1 MPKDSDLKLLPAVQK
16 IFGPVFEECGFE
28 LRPGES
34 KIEYQTSVVAKKG
47 DIELAFYLEVTYK
60 FYLCSIGIRLTG
72 ELGEKVSSDPCYRE
86 IGASVIA
93 EQLNPGYESPTKHIQ
108 TRDDLYRALEVDK
121 AELLKYCKDILMGDI
136 TPWQYALKSIL
147 DESKRSG
154 YLSLQTSRL
163 FRGLKSFSTFIDKL
177 FSLDTTA

>member
-1 MPKDSDLKLLPAVQK
+1 MLKDSGLKLLLAVQE
-16 IFGPVFEECGFE
+16 IFAPVFEECGFE
-28 LRPGES
+28 LQPGEG

-72 ELGEKVSSDPCYRE
+72 ELGEKVSSDARYRE

-93 EQLNPGYESPTKHIQ
+93 EQLNPGYKSPTKHIR
-108 TRDDLYRALEVDK
+108 TKDDLYRTLETDK

-136 TPWQYALKSIL
+136 TSWQYALKSIL
-147 DESKRSG
+147 DESKRNG
-154 YLSLQTSRL
+154 
-163 FRGLKSFSTFIDKL
+163 FKL
-177 FSLDTTA
+177 TNK